1 MDEEIIHYGKKII
14 EYSNALGS
22 IYVEEY
28 QRFLKHEYADLS
40 AKQELTLELLRT
52 KTRTINELADY
63 FSISASAASQLVSK
77 LEQLGYVKR
86 EINPHNR
93 REIIVDFAQKGHD
106 YHKNTEENSIAPYSK
121 VLCKASKRRFKNII
135 ISIRKNLSDCERS
148 ALIRCFSHQH
158 LS

>member
-1 MDEEIIHYGKKII
+1 MYLDEEIIHFSQKII

-63 FSISASAASQLVSK
+63 FSISASAASQLISK

-93 REIIVDFAQKGHD
+93 REIIVDFAQKGHE
-106 YHKNTEENSIAPYSK
+106 YHKNIEGIQLHMIQKYYAKLSKEDLKTLLSLYEKIYSIAKETP
-121 VLCKASKRRFKNII
+121 
-135 ISIRKNLSDCERS
+135 
-148 ALIRCFSHQH
+148 
-158 LS
+158 

>member
-1 MDEEIIHYGKKII
+1 MSLDEEIIHYSKKII

-86 EINPHNR
+86 EINPQNR

-106 YHKNTEENSIAPYSK
+106 FHKNTEEIQLHLIQKYYAKLPKDDLKTLLSLYEKIYQIAKETP
-121 VLCKASKRRFKNII
+121 
-135 ISIRKNLSDCERS
+135 
-148 ALIRCFSHQH
+148 
-158 LS
+158 

>member
-1 MDEEIIHYGKKII
+1 MLLDEEIIHYGKKII

-106 YHKNTEENSIAPYSK
+106 YHKNTEEIQLHLIQKYYARLPKEDLKTLLSLYEKIYQIAKEAP
-121 VLCKASKRRFKNII
+121 
-135 ISIRKNLSDCERS
+135 
-148 ALIRCFSHQH
+148 
-158 LS
+158 

>member
-52 KTRTINELADY
+52 K
-63 FSISASAASQLVSK
+63 
-77 LEQLGYVKR
+77 KR
-86 EINPHNR
+86 EQSMN
-93 REIIVDFAQKGHD
+93 
-106 YHKNTEENSIAPYSK
+106 
-121 VLCKASKRRFKNII
+121 
-135 ISIRKNLSDCERS
+135 
-148 ALIRCFSHQH
+148 
-158 LS
+158 

>member
-1 MDEEIIHYGKKII
+1 MDEEIIHYSKKII

-63 FSISASAASQLVSK
+63 FSISASAASQLVSR
-77 LEQLGYVKR
+77 LEQLGYVTR

-93 REIIVDFAQKGHD
+93 REIIVDCAQKGHD
-106 YHKNTEENSIAPYSK
+106 YHKNTEDIQLHLIQKYY
-121 VLCKASKRRFKNII
+121 KASKRRFKNIT

-148 ALIRCFSHQH
+148 ALIRCFSPRH

>member
-1 MDEEIIHYGKKII
+1 MSLDEDIIHYSKKII

-28 QRFLKHEYADLS
+28 QRFLKNEYADLTS
-40 AKQELTLELLRT
+40 KQELTLELSWS

-63 FSISASAASQLVSK
+63 FSISSSAASQLISK

-106 YHKNTEENSIAPYSK
+106 YHKDIEKFSYI
-121 VLCKASKRRFKNII
+121 LFKNTMPSFQKKI
-135 ISIRKNLSDCERS
+135 
-148 ALIRCFSHQH
+148 
-158 LS
+158 

>member
-1 MDEEIIHYGKKII
+1 MSLDEEIIHYGKKII

-77 LEQLGYVKR
+77 RAARLCQTR
-86 EINPHNR
+86 INPHNR

-106 YHKNTEENSIAPYSK
+106 YHKNTEDIQLHLIQKYYAKLPKEDLKTLLSLYEKIYQIA
-121 VLCKASKRRFKNII
+121 KAP
-135 ISIRKNLSDCERS
+135 
-148 ALIRCFSHQH
+148 
-158 LS
+158 